1 MTRSKLF
8 IAVVLLFSVS
18 FIHAEEEKYGKEI
31 TLKEKTS
38 VSNILAQPDK
48 FEGKTVLIEGEVV
61 GVCQKMGCWMEIA
74 GEKEN
79 EKIMVKVEDGEIVFP
94 KDAKGK
100 SALVEGVLTVVTPEG
115 SEEHSHEG
123 HDGHEGED
131 ACSVKEKTYR
141 IKGLGAVIK

>member
-1 MTRSKLF
+1 MFRGKML
-8 IAVVLLFSVS
+8 IAIVLLFAVS
-18 FIHAEEEKYGKEI
+18 FLHAEGEKYGKEI

-38 VSNILAQPDK
+38 VSNILEQPDK
-48 FEGKTVLIEGEVV
+48 FSGKTVLVEGSIVE
-61 GVCQKMGCWMEIA
+61 VCQKMGCWMEIA

-79 EKIMVKVEDGEIVFP
+79 QKIMIKVEDGEIVFP

-100 SALVEGVLTVVTPEG
+100 TALVEGVVTEVLPEA
-115 SEEHSHEG
+115 EAEHSHE
-123 HDGHEGED
+123 DHEGDD

>member
-1 MTRSKLF
+1 
-8 IAVVLLFSVS
+8 
-18 FIHAEEEKYGKEI
+18 
-31 TLKEKTS
+31 
-38 VSNILAQPDK
+38 
-48 FEGKTVLIEGEVV
+48 
-61 GVCQKMGCWMEIA
+61 
-74 GEKEN
+74 
-79 EKIMVKVEDGEIVFP
+79 MVKVEDCEIVFP